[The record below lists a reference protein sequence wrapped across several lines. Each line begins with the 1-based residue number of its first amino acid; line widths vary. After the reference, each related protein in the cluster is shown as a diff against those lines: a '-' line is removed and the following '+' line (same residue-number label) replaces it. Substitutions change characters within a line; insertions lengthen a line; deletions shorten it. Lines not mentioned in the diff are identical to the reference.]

1 MPSTRVADRLR
12 IPRNWRQVRAAVGTD
27 WWLAATFAGLAF
39 LPPMSAVSA
48 EIGDLPGRPSDAF
61 SVVLVL
67 GQTVTLALRSRQAG
81 HLPGSSRPLFR
92 GLRTAQLS
100 DRVRHDRRVPRAVLA
115 GAHQRRFRR
124 ALTVTASV
132 GYVAFCVMLAEL
144 GSPDG
149 TSPCLIYYLILAAC
163 WALGAY
169 VREGRSGEADRQ
181 RRAAAASA
189 AAERAHIARE
199 LHDVVTYHVTA
210 MVVQADAAQF
220 APEAPDRVR
229 TALAAIGESGRLA
242 LAELRYLLD
251 VLTAAHRPSG
261 RPAPPGRSVRALV
274 EQSRRS
280 GQRVELVED
289 GDQAALSGGV
299 GLTVYRVV
307 QEGLTNAAKYA
318 AGQPTTVRVGC
329 RDGQVGVEVVSA
341 AAAAPL
347 SVAARRDW
355 SGGRGLSG
363 LRERVGMLGGELTA
377 GEQADGRFLMRA
389 VIPLGGPRDHG

>member
-1 MPSTRVADRLR
+1 MAGRPR
-12 IPRNWRQVRAAVGTD
+12 IPRDWRQVRAAGTD
-27 WWLAATFAGLAF
+27 WWLAAAFAGLAF

-48 EIGDLPGRPSDAF
+48 EIGDLHGRPSDAF
-61 SVVLVL
+61 SIILVL
-67 GQTVTLALRSRQAG
+67 GQTVTLALRRR
-81 HLPGSSRPLFR
+81 RPATCLAVV
-92 GLRTAQLS
+92 GLCF
-100 DRVRHDRRVPRAVLA
+100 AVYELRSYPTEFGTITVYLALYSA

-132 GYVAFCVMLAEL
+132 GYVAFCVMMAGL

-149 TSPCLIYYLILAAC
+149 TSGFLIYYLVLAAC

-181 RRAAAASA
+181 RRAAAAAA

-199 LHDVVTYHVTA
+199 LHDVVTHHVTA

-220 APEAPDRVR
+220 VPEAPDRVR

-280 GQRVELVED
+280 GQPVELVED
-289 GDQAALSGGV
+289 GDQAVLSSGV

-318 AGQPTTVRVGC
+318 AGRPTTVRVGY
-329 RDGQVGVEVVSA
+329 RNGQVGVEVVSA
-341 AAAAPL
+341 AAALLP
-347 SVAARRDW
+347 VAARRDW
-355 SGGRGLSG
+355 SGGHGLSG

-389 VIPLGGPRDHG
+389 VIPLGGPP